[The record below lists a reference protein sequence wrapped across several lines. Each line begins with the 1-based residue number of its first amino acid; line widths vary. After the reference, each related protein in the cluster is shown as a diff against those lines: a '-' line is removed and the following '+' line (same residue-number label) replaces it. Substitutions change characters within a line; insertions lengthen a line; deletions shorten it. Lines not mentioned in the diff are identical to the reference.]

1 MGDVL
6 SIPESHWFLMV
17 NSRLPEVPRDPG
29 DPPVGA
35 LAREE
40 RRDAFTRIH
49 AASGKLAVRY
59 DRQGRVREVHYEGDG
74 IDVLT
79 LLGVETR
86 GVGEVAEP
94 ARLLRFLTR
103 ALEMFAY
110 PATTQWRE
118 FERGER

>member
-1 MGDVL
+1 
-6 SIPESHWFLMV
+6 MV
-17 NSRLPEVPRDPG
+17 NPRPPEAPRDRG

-35 LAREE
+35 FAREE
-40 RRDAFTRIH
+40 RRDVFTRIH
-49 AASGKLAVRY
+49 AAPGKLAVRY

-79 LLGVETR
+79 LLGAETR
-86 GVGEVAEP
+86 GVSEVAEP
-94 ARLLRFLTR
+94 ARVLQFLTR